1 MEMETMLSNGDSGAP
16 QATVDDG
23 DISYKQKYRD
33 LKRRLKYLVYV
44 SSGLYIIIATPT
56 YNGWGIW

>member
-1 MEMETMLSNGDSGAP
+1 MMETMLSNGDNGTP

-23 DISYKQKYRD
+23 DVSYKQKYRD

-44 SSGLYIIIATPT
+44 SSGIL
-56 YNGWGIW
+56 